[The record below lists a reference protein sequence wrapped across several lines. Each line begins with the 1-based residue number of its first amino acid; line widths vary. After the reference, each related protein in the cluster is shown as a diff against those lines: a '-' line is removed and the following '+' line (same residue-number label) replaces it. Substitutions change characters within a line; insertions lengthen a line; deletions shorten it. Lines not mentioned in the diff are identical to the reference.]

1 MNWEISENTSVAKIV
16 TRYPHTRKF
25 FEGIGI
31 DYCCGG
37 KYSLK
42 NACDKI
48 GLAWQDVIEKLLER
62 LQESESKPAHIIDWT
77 KASLTELAGHIVNRH
92 HSYLRE
98 QFPRLT
104 NLADKVFNAHKENHG
119 EMIRKLK
126 EVLENLRADIEMH
139 LEKEEQILFPLIKD
153 MEAFANGQGPM
164 PTVHCGTVENPIR
177 QMEFEHDTAGDFLS
191 RMRSITNDYQLP
203 DDACESFKA
212 LYDGLKELEKDLHE
226 HIHLENNIL
235 FPKAIEL
242 EKNVNL

>member
-1 MNWEISENTSVAKIV
+1 MDKNITELSTVADIV
-16 TRYPHTRKF
+16 TEYPQSRLL
-25 FEGIGI
+25 FEELSI

-37 KYSLK
+37 KKTLK
-42 NACDKI
+42 EACQNA
-48 GLAWQDVIEKLLER
+48 GLSWQDVIEKLRER
-62 LQESESKPAHIIDWT
+62 IQQSESKPAHTEDWT
-77 KASLTELAGHIVNRH
+77 KASLTDLAGHIVNTH
-92 HSYLRE
+92 HGYLRD

-104 NLADKVFNAHKENHG
+104 NLTGKVYNAHKEKHG

-126 EVLENLRADIEMH
+126 QVLDNLRIDIEMH

-153 MEAFANGQGPM
+153 IEAFAAGQGPM

-191 RMRSITNDYQLP
+191 RMRTITDDYQLP

-235 FPKAIEL
+235 FPRAIKLENRLEL
-242 EKNVNL
+242 